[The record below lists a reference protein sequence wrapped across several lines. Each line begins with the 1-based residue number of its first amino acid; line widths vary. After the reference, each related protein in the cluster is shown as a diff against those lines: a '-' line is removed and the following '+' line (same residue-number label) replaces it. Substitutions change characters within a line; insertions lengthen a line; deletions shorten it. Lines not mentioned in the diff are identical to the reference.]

1 MVVDDGSCNGTP
13 DLLRRL
19 AGRDPRLRV
28 VRHDVSRGVA
38 AARNRGLDEVSTCY
52 VAFTDD
58 DDLWAPHKLALQLE
72 AMHARPEAGWSCS
85 GAVVVNEALKIIR
98 EQPPMVSGDVTSHVL
113 SFNVLPGGA
122 SGVVADTEL
131 VRAAGGFDPRF
142 NVFADWDLWIRLG
155 LLSPLV
161 TVPRPLHAYRVHSAG
176 MSTRDTGVG
185 AELDHLER
193 RYRAERS
200 ERGVEL
206 ERCDL
211 EFWIGDRSQ
220 RAGRRVAAARAHLR
234 SVGRIP

>member
-1 MVVDDGSCNGTP
+1 LSATNTVRMR
-13 DLLRRL
+13 LLPTDMRKGRL
-19 AGRDPRLRV
+19 GI
-28 VRHDVSRGVA
+28 
-38 AARNRGLDEVSTCY
+38 T
-52 VAFTDD
+52 T
-58 DDLWAPHKLALQLE
+58 
-72 AMHARPEAGWSCS
+72 
-85 GAVVVNEALKIIR
+85 
-98 EQPPMVSGDVTSHVL
+98 
-113 SFNVLPGGA
+113 
-122 SGVVADTEL
+122 
-131 VRAAGGFDPRF
+131 
-142 NVFADWDLWIRLG
+142 FADWDLWIRLG

-220 RAGRRVAAARAHLR
+220 RAGRRVAAARAYLR
-234 SVGRIP
+234 SVGRIPPTKAAYRAAEALLWPELYRVRDWRHGRKVTPAWRAEAEAWLGEFGHPATFASPFLAPIPHRQVTDPGSALTQDPVQPSPWPLH